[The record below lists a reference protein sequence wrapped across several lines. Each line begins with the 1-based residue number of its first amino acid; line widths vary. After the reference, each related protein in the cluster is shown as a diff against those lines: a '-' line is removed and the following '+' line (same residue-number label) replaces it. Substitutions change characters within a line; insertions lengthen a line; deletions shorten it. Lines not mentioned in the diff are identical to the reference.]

1 MFLHGKQ
8 IVSEFNVNTK
18 QADLQ
23 GISYTVYPNSVR
35 ICRRRCRLGVGIKDN
50 LHPLFCFNS
59 ISYIKRCRDV
69 GINNKY

>member
-8 IVSEFNVNTK
+8 IVSEFNVNMK

-23 GISYTVYPNSVR
+23 GISYTIHPNSVR
-35 ICRRRCRLGVGIKDN
+35 IFRERCRLGVGLKDN
-50 LHPLFCFNS
+50 LHPLFCFIS
-59 ISYIKRCRDV
+59 ISYIKMCRGV